1 MCSGRVDLSFL
12 LRAFRN
18 GMDGVFVGGCHFN
31 ECHYLTD
38 GNFHALQTILL
49 GKKLLAHLGL
59 SPERLRI
66 EPMSA
71 GEGLRFAELMNDFAG
86 TLQAL
91 GPVGGGEGLDPAVLR
106 RKLDAATRLVP
117 YLRLVERERL
127 RAPTQSEEAY
137 RALYASEE
145 MDRLFQE
152 LVASKL
158 AIGEIL
164 LLLGEG
170 PRSTGELSAQLGLSP
185 SEVTRYVKTSSR
197 QGLVRY
203 DVDRRSYALA

>member
-66 EPMSA
+66 EEMSA

-86 TLQAL
+86 TLKGL
-91 GPVGGGEGLDPAVLR
+91 GPIGVGEGVAPDVLR
-106 RKLDAATRLVP
+106 RKLDVAAQLVP

-127 RAPTQSEEAY
+127 RVPTQSEAAY
-137 RALYASEE
+137 RALYEGEE
-145 MDRLFQE
+145 LDRLFQE
-152 LVASKL
+152 LVAGKL
-158 AIGEIL
+158 AIGQIL
-164 LLLGEG
+164 ALLREG
-170 PRSTGELSAQLGLSP
+170 PRSTAELSTQLGLSP
-185 SEVTRYVKTSSR
+185 SEITRHVKSSTR

-203 DVDRRSYALA
+203 DVDRRSYALV